1 MTLMTHIIA
10 TKPPRSPQIVV
21 KSKGNPFISGK
32 SKLVKYYNLARYI
45 CLLYIYI
52 YTLELFVLELGQEQQ
67 QHLAA
72 ALFE

>member
-52 YTLELFVLELGQEQQ
+52 
-67 QHLAA
+67 HLRTVCFGTGTRAA
-72 ALFE
+72 AAFSSSLI